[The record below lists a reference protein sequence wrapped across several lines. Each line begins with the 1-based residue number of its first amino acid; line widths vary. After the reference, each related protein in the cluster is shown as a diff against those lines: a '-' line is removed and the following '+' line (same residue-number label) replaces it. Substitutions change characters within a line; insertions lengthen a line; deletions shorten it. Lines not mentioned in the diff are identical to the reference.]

1 MASPRATK
9 RLQKELLDL
18 KKNPIPYVRDVK
30 PLEDNILEFHFCVSF
45 FYLSIFG
52 LKYIYIYQ
60 NIIYFVYKSI
70 FFN

>member
-30 PLEDNILEFHFCVSF
+30 PLEDNILEFHFCVRF

-52 LKYIYIYQ
+52 LKNIYIFIKTLYTLY
-60 NIIYFVYKSI
+60 IKV
-70 FFN
+70 FF